1 MASLNLYNAYSFLTT
16 EDWQWFVTQAT
27 SSSVV
32 LSSADGRHIQ
42 TFSGLF
48 TYDSGGNVH
57 GTATSTSYYYNSAF
71 LYNVTGM
78 TSDAFVIE
86 GHALAF
92 GDTQA
97 TNAYVLIGDD
107 VINGSSGN
115 DTLLGY
121 AGNDIFNGSAGS
133 DTLDGASGVT
143 DTAIYAGSRLN
154 FPLSKTTTA
163 GFTLTKGP
171 EGTDTLLNVE
181 RLKFS
186 DSAIALDTAATQSG
200 GETALLIG
208 AVLPGLL
215 ALDVSKQDLLGAVLA
230 LFDAGYSMKDLSG
243 AVLRLPVWDILT
255 GHDHASNT
263 DIADYLLTNVDGQ
276 APDLGTLT
284 LAVNALN
291 TETFQGAWL
300 ANLVTSSA
308 AQTHIDLV
316 GLAQTGLVYI

>member
-1 MASLNLYNAYSFLTT
+1 MASLNLYSTYSFLTN

-32 LSSADGRHIQ
+32 LNSADGRHIQ

-48 TYDSGGNVH
+48 TYDFGGNVH
-57 GTATSTSYYYNSAF
+57 GTATSTSYYYNSAL
-71 LYNVTGM
+71 LYSVTGM

-97 TNAYVLIGDD
+97 TNAYVLLGDD

-121 AGNDIFNGSAGS
+121 AGNDTFNGSAGS
-133 DTLDGASGVT
+133 DTLDGGVGT

-154 FPLSKTTTA
+154 FALSKTNV
-163 GFTLTKGP
+163 GFTLTKGQ

-186 DSAIALDTAATQSG
+186 DGATALDTAATQSG

-208 AVLPGLL
+208 AALPGLL
-215 ALDVSKQDLLGAVLA
+215 ALDPSKQELIGAVIG
-230 LFDAGYSMKDLSG
+230 LFDAGYPMKDLSG
-243 AVLRLPVWDILT
+243 AVLRLPIWDVLT
-255 GHDHASNT
+255 GHAHASNT
-263 DIADYLLTNVDGQ
+263 NIANYLLTNVNGQ
-276 APDLGTLT
+276 APDQATLT
-284 LAVNALN
+284 LAVDALN
-291 TETFQGAWL
+291 TETFQGTWL
-300 ANLVTSSA
+300 ANLATSSA
-308 AQTHIDLV
+308 AQAHIGLV
-316 GLAQTGLVYI
+316 GLAQTGLAYI